1 MPAAPWGSPGQ
12 KLLLTPAHPLPWE
25 TRVQEPGVRMQKHLH
40 HFSCRGSTMG

>member
-12 KLLLTPAHPLPWE
+12 KLLLTPAHPLPWDW
-25 TRVQEPGVRMQKHLH
+25 VQEPGVRMQKCLL